1 MENDNITKFVKKQI
15 KNNDKWTI
23 ESINLDGTDAFDY
36 TYSYKSAKSYVMQPD
51 EESVKNAK
59 NKINEIINEKE
70 E

>member
-36 TYSYKSAKSYVMQPD
+36 TYSYKKNKLYVMIPD
-51 EESVKNAK
+51 EESVKEAK
-59 NKINEIINEKE
+59 KMIDNTQSAD
-70 E
+70 